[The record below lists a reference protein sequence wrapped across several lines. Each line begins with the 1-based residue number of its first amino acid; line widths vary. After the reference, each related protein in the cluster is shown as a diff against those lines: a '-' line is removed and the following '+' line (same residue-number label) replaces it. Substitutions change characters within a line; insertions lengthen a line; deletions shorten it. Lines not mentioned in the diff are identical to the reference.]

1 MKVTDVL
8 YHLKNLSIKNA
19 CMPSEEEAEV
29 SESASLPLEEDAA
42 ASEAVEES
50 NMT

>member
-1 MKVTDVL
+1 
-8 YHLKNLSIKNA
+8 
-19 CMPSEEEAEV
+19 MPSKEEAEV

-42 ASEAVEES
+42 PSEAIEES